1 MSDAEI
7 SLVQAFLGSSQAPE
21 NRKWLENRLIVIQQ
35 EKHMGKKPI
44 TTPKAPIKRELTKA
58 QESDIGVVQERGRRL
73 LNFIGMM
80 HGPQSE
86 AAATKV
92 QEAIGMVV
100 QDITA
105 RNGEP
110 DGADLV

>member
-1 MSDAEI
+1 MS
-7 SLVQAFLGSSQAPE
+7 
-21 NRKWLENRLIVIQQ
+21 
-35 EKHMGKKPI
+35 KKPI

-58 QESDIGVVQERGRRL
+58 QESDIGVLQERGRRL
-73 LNFIGMM
+73 INFINMM

-86 AAATKV
+86 RAAATV
-92 QEAIGMVV
+92 QDAINWVV
-100 QDITA
+100 YDITA

>member
-1 MSDAEI
+1 
-7 SLVQAFLGSSQAPE
+7 
-21 NRKWLENRLIVIQQ
+21 
-35 EKHMGKKPI
+35 MGKKPAK
-44 TTPKAPIKRELTKA
+44 TTAAPPAKRELTKA
-58 QESDIGVVQERGRRL
+58 QESDIGVMQERGRRL

-80 HGPQSE
+80 HGPQSQ

-92 QEAIGMVV
+92 QEAIDMVV
-100 QDITA
+100 SDITM